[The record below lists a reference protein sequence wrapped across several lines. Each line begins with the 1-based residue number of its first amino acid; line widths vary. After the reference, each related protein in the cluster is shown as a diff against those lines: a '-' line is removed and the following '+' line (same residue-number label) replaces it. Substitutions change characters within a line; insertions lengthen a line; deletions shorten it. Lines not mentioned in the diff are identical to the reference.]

1 MFCDN
6 RGSLFLLRWN
16 TGIPLLRITR
26 QRIQFLLVKLMYTYH
41 SKLSSSKKS
50 SFSAAMTT
58 ATACTSYL
66 TAFPFLAIGSN
77 VRKSTSPIP
86 VTLTTWQVTSCIST
100 VEEQNNKTGI
110 NFFGRQDHPNV
121 CTHKSSF
128 TLNHDARTPRHVWGI
143 NWKMV
148 PEEEDEWLGE
158 AFLLLFRL
166 PRTSTTWGHC
176 WAPSAQPHSVF
187 IVPDVFL
194 ACVSRAICI
203 DLKRTPLWDSLAGRK
218 PGWRAGSPRVHLT
231 RRTAFPGQSHA
242 QHRLG
247 LSFEAEQGG
256 AGSQESYSLCI

>member
-1 MFCDN
+1 
-6 RGSLFLLRWN
+6 
-16 TGIPLLRITR
+16 
-26 QRIQFLLVKLMYTYH
+26 
-41 SKLSSSKKS
+41 
-50 SFSAAMTT
+50 
-58 ATACTSYL
+58 
-66 TAFPFLAIGSN
+66 
-77 VRKSTSPIP
+77 
-86 VTLTTWQVTSCIST
+86 
-100 VEEQNNKTGI
+100 
-110 NFFGRQDHPNV
+110 
-121 CTHKSSF
+121 
-128 TLNHDARTPRHVWGI
+128 
-143 NWKMV
+143 MV